1 MSQWS
6 TVYLG
11 PYAEWLLKPGQQLS
25 SDLAERLEGIL
36 SRNVAISD
44 APKVKVGRVSHR
56 QVCYRPSG
64 ERAGRPSRPMSWG
77 GDPIEA
83 DVTDLS
89 DVSPQEEMEW
99 FSQAYATELGALAD
113 CYKKPPRICWGVI
126 SMVS

>member
-1 MSQWS
+1 
-6 TVYLG
+6 
-11 PYAEWLLKPGQQLS
+11 
-25 SDLAERLEGIL
+25 
-36 SRNVAISD
+36 
-44 APKVKVGRVSHR
+44 
-56 QVCYRPSG
+56 
-64 ERAGRPSRPMSWG
+64 MSWG